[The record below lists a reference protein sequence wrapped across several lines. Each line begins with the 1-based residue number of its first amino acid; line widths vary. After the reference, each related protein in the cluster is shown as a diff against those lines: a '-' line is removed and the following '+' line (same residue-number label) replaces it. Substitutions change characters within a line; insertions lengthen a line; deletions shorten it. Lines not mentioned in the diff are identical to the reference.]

1 MPKPNLSEQ
10 LDRAIQAV
18 LAPNATARRRDGAA
32 PKAPI
37 AALARVTSELRGLPR
52 ADFKAALRAQL
63 EGRTPM
69 SSKAVSAPQATQT
82 ATAYLILNDAARA
95 IEFYKQAFGAAEIMR
110 LNGPGDRIGHAEIRI
125 GNSTIMLADE
135 FPDHGAIS
143 AQTLGGSPVKM
154 QLQVDDVD
162 AVAARAISA
171 GAKTLQPVQDQFYG
185 ERSGQFADP
194 FGYTWII
201 STHKET
207 LTPEEIERRFAA
219 LQQPSPTPSAAQ
231 PNEEPKWTLPVPY
244 IRKGFRTLTPYL
256 LVPGAASLIN
266 FYKEAFGA
274 EEIFRVARPGSDL
287 IMHAEVR
294 IAGSMVELADATAE
308 FKPRASSSMLYVP
321 DTDAVFHRAVA
332 AGATSLAAPADR
344 PWGDRDGAVK
354 DPGGNTWY
362 ITTQGTGAHVTA
374 DTPTI
379 VPVFLVENAE
389 KYVEFLQQAFHA
401 RELFMSKDPQGKI
414 RHVSLRVG
422 NSVLSGGEVHGKF
435 QAAPF
440 LLHMYVP
447 NTDEVYANALRH
459 GATTIRGLEDA
470 PYGDR
475 TATVQDPAGNLWS
488 LATHIKDV
496 NF

>member
-10 LDRAIQAV
+10 LDRAIPAL
-18 LAPNATARRRDGAA
+18 LAPGPAPRRRDGTAGA
-32 PKAPI
+32 API
-37 AALARVTSELRGLPR
+37 AALARVAEQLRGLPR
-52 ADFKAALRAQL
+52 ADFKAALQAKL

-69 SSKAVSAPQATQT
+69 ASKAVSTPQARQT
-82 ATAYLILNDAARA
+82 ATAYLIVKDAARA
-95 IEFYKQAFGAAEIMR
+95 LEFYKQAFGATEIMR
-110 LNGPGDRIGHAEIRI
+110 MYGPGENIGHAEIRI
-125 GNSTIMLADE
+125 GNSAIMLSDE
-135 FPDHGAIS
+135 FPDFGAVS
-143 AQTLGGSPVKM
+143 AATLGGSPVKIH
-154 QLQVDDVD
+154 LSVDDVD
-162 AVAARAISA
+162 AVAARAVAA
-171 GAKTLQPVQDQFYG
+171 GAKVLHPVQDQFYG

-194 FGYTWII
+194 FGYTWMI
-201 STHKET
+201 STPTEQ
-207 LTPEEIERRFAA
+207 LTAEEIERRFAA
-219 LQQPSPTPSAAQ
+219 LHQPSPSASA
-231 PNEEPKWTLPVPY
+231 EEPKWTLPVPY

-256 LVPGAASLIN
+256 LVPGAARLVD
-266 FYKEAFGA
+266 FYREAFDA

-294 IAGSMVELADATAE
+294 IAGSMLELADATEE
-308 FKPRASSSMLYVP
+308 FKPRASSNILYVP
-321 DTDAVFHRAVA
+321 DVDGVFQRSVQ

-362 ITTQGTGAHVTA
+362 ITTHAGGKHIAA
-374 DTPTI
+374 NTPSI
-379 VPVFLVENAE
+379 VPVFLVQNAA
-389 KYVEFLQQAFHA
+389 KYIEFLKQAFDA
-401 RELFMSKDPQGKI
+401 RELFMAKSPEGEI

-422 NSVLSGGEVHGKF
+422 DSILAGGEVHGEF

-459 GATTIRGLEDA
+459 GATTLRGLEDA

-475 TATVQDPAGNLWS
+475 TASVQDPFGNLWS

-496 NF
+496 KF